1 MKIALISATKASL
14 NPIEKA
20 FQPYMNEVEIFHLLD
35 SSLLPLLKKE
45 QEITP
50 KIIQRFAKLIELAIH
65 ADVDIVQLTCSAF
78 NDVTSILQPL
88 YDVKLFRSDEAML
101 DQALQYEKVGLV
113 STVYETPIVLGNYL
127 RNKNPNI
134 EIESVVDDGVIHLIN
149 EGKIEEHDQRV
160 RKMIDELDGKVD
172 VIVLSQYSIAHVK
185 DQVSTSVPILNAPDA
200 TVQRC
205 LSYLKESK

>member
-1 MKIALISATKASL
+1 MKIALISATKVSL
-14 NPIEKA
+14 NPIERA
-20 FQPYMNEVEIFHLLD
+20 FQPYMDEVETFHLLD

-45 QEITP
+45 QKITP
-50 KIIQRFAKLIELAIH
+50 KIIHRFTKLIDLAIH
-65 ADVDIVQLTCSAF
+65 ANVDIVQLTCSAF

-127 RNKNPNI
+127 RSKNPNI
-134 EIESVVDDGVIHLIN
+134 IIESVVSDGAIHLIN
-149 EGKIEEHDQRV
+149 EGKMEKHDQRV
-160 RKMIDELDGKVD
+160 RKMVDEMSDKVD

-185 DQVSTSVPILNAPDA
+185 NQVDSPIPVLNAPEA
-200 TVQRC
+200 TVERC
-205 LSYLKESK
+205 IKYLKEEK